1 MPGYIPRKGDF
12 VVLTFDPQAGHEQKG
27 RRPALVISNT
37 LFNRHTGLAMVCP
50 ITSTFRDIPFHVAIP
65 EGRAISG
72 YIMVEQIKSIDYN
85 SRKVKRVSRAP
96 QSVLN
101 EALSILDSCLYAP
114 T

>member
-65 EGRAISG
+65 EGPAISG